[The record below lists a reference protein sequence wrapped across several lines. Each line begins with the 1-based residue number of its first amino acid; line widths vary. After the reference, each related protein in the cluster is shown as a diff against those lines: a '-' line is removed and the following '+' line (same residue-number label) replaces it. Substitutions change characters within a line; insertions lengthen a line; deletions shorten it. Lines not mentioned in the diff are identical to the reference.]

1 MERNSTKTQSIT
13 IAGLIAAAYVVLTF
27 LSQSVG
33 LASGAIQFRLSEAL
47 TIMPMFTSVAIPGL
61 TVGCLLAN
69 MLTGC
74 ALWDVV
80 FGSAATFLGAL
91 GTYLLRKTENPYL
104 GCLPPIISNMLIV
117 PAVLMKVYGAPES
130 YWYLMLTVGI
140 GEVAC
145 CGVLGVVFYKLI
157 KKRKLL

>member
-1 MERNSTKTQSIT
+1 M
-13 IAGLIAAAYVVLTF
+13 AGLISAAYVVLTF
-27 LSQSVG
+27 IAQTVG

-47 TIMPMFTSVAIPGL
+47 TILPMFTSAAIPGL
-61 TVGCLLAN
+61 AVGCVLAN
-69 MLTGC
+69 LLTGC

-80 FGSAATFLGAL
+80 FGSIATLLGAL
-91 GTYLLRKTENPYL
+91 GTHLLGKTENPYL

-140 GEVAC
+140 GEVVC
-145 CGVLGVVFYKLI
+145 CGVLGVIIYKVI